1 MMKGYYGKPRETKDA
16 FVRVPSDEGSPPS
29 AARGDAQA
37 GGGGD
42 LYFRTGDIVALGAES
57 GIFTI
62 KGRMSADILKHKG
75 YKVSALDVE
84 NVLLSTGLIREC
96 AVVGVDHD
104 LFGQEI
110 VAVVVRE
117 PRTSPGGESLED
129 LEGLRRV
136 CADHLADYQ
145 IPQRVRFVDK
155 IPRNAMGK
163 VNKKELARWVV
174 DTEGTS
180 RKWEAIGNV

>member
-1 MMKGYYGKPRETKDA
+1 MMKGYYGKPKETNDA
-16 FVRVPSDEGSPPS
+16 FVRVPSDEGPLSS
-29 AARGDAQA
+29 AAQGDAQA
-37 GGGGD
+37 SSEE
-42 LYFRTGDIVALGAES
+42 LYFKTGDIVALNSES
-57 GIFTI
+57 GVFII

-104 LFGQEI
+104 LYGQEI

-117 PRTSPGGESLED
+117 PGTPSELPRESLCD
-129 LEGLRRV
+129 LAGLRRL

-145 IPQRVRFVDK
+145 IPQRLHFVDK

-163 VNKKELARWVV
+163 VNKKELARVS
-174 DTEGTS
+174 GL
-180 RKWEAIGNV
+180 

>member
-1 MMKGYYGKPRETKDA
+1 MMKGYYGKPRETNDA

-29 AARGDAQA
+29 AAQGDAQA
-37 GGGGD
+37 GGGGGGD
-42 LYFRTGDIVALGAES
+42 LYFKTGDIVALDAES
-57 GIFTI
+57 GVFTI

-96 AVVGVDHD
+96 AVVGVDHE

-117 PRTSPGGESLED
+117 HPPSPGGESLEG

-174 DTEGTS
+174 ETEGD
-180 RKWEAIGNV
+180 E